1 MPADG
6 PGPVTTGWAGV
17 PAFFEIGKPRTAMS
31 SSAIPLQHSSRQV
44 WSAVLAMSLCAF
56 ALVASEFLPVSLL
69 TPIASDLSLTEGQA
83 GQAISISGFF
93 AVMTSLML
101 ATLTQGIDRKPVLL
115 ATTALMLVSGVMV
128 AFAPNYL
135 TLMVGRAVLGIAV
148 GGYWSMSTAVMMR
161 IAPDALVPKA
171 IAVMQGGTALATA
184 IAAPVG
190 SYLGGMI
197 GWRGAFFCVVPLALL
212 ALIWQA
218 FTLPAMPSERTKVA
232 ATGSL
237 RLLGDSKVALG
248 MAAVAFLFMGQFTLF
263 TYLRPFLETVTHVD
277 VPTLS
282 LLLLII
288 GAAGLVGTMLVGSLV
303 TRNLKRVLIGIPLI
317 MTAIAFAVIAVG
329 EWVVPV
335 AILLGSWGL
344 IATCAP
350 VGWFTWL
357 ARMLPHH
364 AEAGGGLMVAVIQ
377 LAITVGATAGGVLYD
392 GAGYQ
397 ATFVASGIFLLAA
410 AILSFLASRRSGG

>member
-1 MPADG
+1 
-6 PGPVTTGWAGV
+6 
-17 PAFFEIGKPRTAMS
+17 MS
-31 SSAIPLQHSSRQV
+31 SPAIPLQHSSRQV
-44 WSAVLAMSLCAF
+44 WSAVLAMALCAF

-93 AVMTSLML
+93 AVITSLWL
-101 ATLTQGIDRKPVLL
+101 ASVTQGIDRKPVLL
-115 ATTALMLVSGVMV
+115 ATTALMLVSGGMV

-135 TLMVGRAVLGIAV
+135 TLMVGRAVLGIAI

-161 IAPDALVPKA
+161 IAPEALVPKA

-190 SYLGGMI
+190 SYLGGII
-197 GWRGAFFCVVPLALL
+197 GWRGAFLCVVPLA
-212 ALIWQA
+212 AFAFIWQA
-218 FTLPAMPSERTKVA
+218 FTLPAMPSERTDSS

-248 MAAVAFLFMGQFTLF
+248 MAAVALLFMGQFTLF
-263 TYLRPFLETVTHVD
+263 TYLRPFLESVTRVD
-277 VPTLS
+277 IPTLS

-288 GAAGLVGTMLVGSLV
+288 GAAGLLGTMLVGSLV
-303 TRNLKRVLIGIPLI
+303 SRHLNRVLVAIPLV
-317 MTAIAFAVIAVG
+317 MSALAFAVISVG
-329 EWVVPV
+329 SWVVPV
-335 AILLGSWGL
+335 ALVLGLWGL
-344 IATCAP
+344 VATCAP

-357 ARMLPHH
+357 AKALPHN

-377 LAITVGATAGGVLYD
+377 LAITAGATAGGLLFD
-392 GAGYQ
+392 NAGYQ
-397 ATFVASGIFLLAA
+397 ATFTASGMMLLAA
-410 AILSFLASRRSGG
+410 TGLAWSARRQ

>member
-1 MPADG
+1 
-6 PGPVTTGWAGV
+6 
-17 PAFFEIGKPRTAMS
+17 MS
-31 SSAIPLQHSSRQV
+31 SPAIPLQYSSRHV

-93 AVMTSLML
+93 AVITSLL
-101 ATLTQGIDRKPVLL
+101 LVTLTQGIDRKPVLL
-115 ATTALMLVSGVMV
+115 TTTALMLVSGAMV

-135 TLMVGRAVLGIAV
+135 TLMVGRAVLGIAI

-161 IAPDALVPKA
+161 IAPGALVPKA

-184 IAAPVG
+184 IAAPIG

-197 GWRGAFFCVVPLALL
+197 GWRGAFFCVVPLAAL

-218 FTLPAMPSERTKVA
+218 FTLPRMPSERTKLSV
-232 ATGSL
+232 TGSL
-237 RLLGDSKVALG
+237 RLLGDSKIAIG

-288 GAAGLVGTMLVGSLV
+288 GAAGLLGTLLVGPLV
-303 TRNLKRVLIGIPLI
+303 SRTLNRVLVGIPII
-317 MTAIAFAVIAVG
+317 MSAIAFAAIAVG
-329 EWVVPV
+329 SSVIPLAV
-335 AILLGSWGL
+335 LLGLWGL

-357 ARMLPHH
+357 AKALPHN

-377 LAITVGATAGGVLYD
+377 LAITAGATVGGLLYD
-392 GAGYQ
+392 GIGYQ
-397 ATFVASGIFLLAA
+397 AAFIASGTFLFIATL
-410 AILSFLASRRSGG
+410 LSVITSQK

>member
-1 MPADG
+1 MTSP
-6 PGPVTTGWAGV
+6 
-17 PAFFEIGKPRTAMS
+17 
-31 SSAIPLQHSSRQV
+31 AIPIRHSSRQV

-93 AVMTSLML
+93 AVITSLL
-101 ATLTQGIDRKPVLL
+101 LSTLTQGIDRKPILL
-115 ATTALMLVSGVMV
+115 TTTALMLVSGGMV

-135 TLMVGRAVLGIAV
+135 TLMVGRAILGIAI
-148 GGYWSMSTAVMMR
+148 GGYWSMSTAVMIR
-161 IAPDALVPKA
+161 IAPEGLVPKA

-197 GWRGAFFCVVPLALL
+197 GWRGAFFCVVPLAAL
-212 ALIWQA
+212 ALIWQF
-218 FTLPAMPSERTKVA
+218 FTLPAMPSERTRVSA
-232 ATGSL
+232 SGSL
-237 RLLGDSKVALG
+237 RLLGNKEIALG

-288 GAAGLVGTMLVGSLV
+288 GAAGLVGTMLAGSLV
-303 TRNLKRVLIGIPLI
+303 CQSMNKVLVGIPLI
-317 MTAIAFAVIAVG
+317 MTAIAFAVIVVG
-329 EWVVPV
+329 SWLVPV
-335 AILLGSWGL
+335 AALLGVWGL
-344 IATCAP
+344 VATCAP

-357 ARMLPHH
+357 ARVLPHN

-377 LAITVGATAGGVLYD
+377 LAITAGATTGGVLYD
-392 GAGYQ
+392 GIGYQ
-397 ATFVASGIFLLAA
+397 ATFIASGVCLLIATA
-410 AILSFLASRRSGG
+410 LSVITSRR

>member
-1 MPADG
+1 
-6 PGPVTTGWAGV
+6 
-17 PAFFEIGKPRTAMS
+17 MS
-31 SSAIPLQHSSRQV
+31 SPAIPLQYSSRHV

-93 AVMTSLML
+93 AVITSLLL

-115 ATTALMLVSGVMV
+115 TTTALMLVSGAMV

-135 TLMVGRAVLGIAV
+135 TLMVGRAVLGIAI

-161 IAPDALVPKA
+161 IAPGALVPKA

-184 IAAPVG
+184 IAAPIG

-197 GWRGAFFCVVPLALL
+197 GWRGAFFCVVPLAAL

-218 FTLPAMPSERTKVA
+218 FTLPRMPSERTKLSV
-232 ATGSL
+232 TGLL
-237 RLLGDSKVALG
+237 RLLGDSKIAIG

-288 GAAGLVGTMLVGSLV
+288 GAAGLLGTLLVGPLV
-303 TRNLKRVLIGIPLI
+303 SRTLNRVLVGIPII
-317 MTAIAFAVIAVG
+317 MSAIAFAAIAVG
-329 EWVVPV
+329 SSVIPV
-335 AILLGSWGL
+335 AVLLGLWGL

-357 ARMLPHH
+357 AKALPQN

-377 LAITVGATAGGVLYD
+377 LAITAGATVGGLLYD
-392 GAGYQ
+392 GIGYQ
-397 ATFVASGIFLLAA
+397 AAFIASGTFLFIATL
-410 AILSFLASRRSGG
+410 LSVITSQK

>member
-1 MPADG
+1 
-6 PGPVTTGWAGV
+6 
-17 PAFFEIGKPRTAMS
+17 MS
-31 SSAIPLQHSSRQV
+31 SPAIPLQHSNRQV

-93 AVMTSLML
+93 AVITSLLL
-101 ATLTQGIDRKPVLL
+101 ATVTQGIDRKPVLL
-115 ATTALMLVSGVMV
+115 ATTALMLVSGGMV

-135 TLMVGRAVLGIAV
+135 TLMVGRAVLGIAI

-161 IAPDALVPKA
+161 IAPEALVPKA

-190 SYLGGMI
+190 SYLGGLI
-197 GWRGAFFCVVPLALL
+197 GWRGAFFCVVPLAAV
-212 ALIWQA
+212 ALIWQT
-218 FTLPAMPSERTKVA
+218 FTLPAMPSERTKLS
-232 ATGSL
+232 ATSSL
-237 RLLGDSKVALG
+237 RLLGDSKVAVG
-248 MAAVAFLFMGQFTLF
+248 MVAVAFLFMGQFTLF

-288 GAAGLVGTMLVGSLV
+288 GIAGLVGTILVGPLV
-303 TRNLKRVLIGIPLI
+303 SGNLDKVLVGIPLI
-317 MTAIAFAVIAVG
+317 MTAIVFAVIAVG
-329 EWVVPV
+329 SWVVPV
-335 AILLGSWGL
+335 AVVLGLWGL
-344 IATCAP
+344 VATCAP

-357 ARMLPHH
+357 AKALPGD

-377 LAITVGATAGGVLYD
+377 LAITAGATAGGVLYD
-392 GAGYQ
+392 GMGYI
-397 ATFVASGIFLLAA
+397 ATFVASGLLLLAA
-410 AILSFLASRRSGG
+410 TMLAVFTNRR

>member
-1 MPADG
+1 M
-6 PGPVTTGWAGV
+6 T
-17 PAFFEIGKPRTAMS
+17 

-44 WSAVLAMSLCAF
+44 WGAVLAMSLCAF

-69 TPIASDLSLTEGQA
+69 TPLATDLSLTEGQA

-93 AVMTSLML
+93 AVVTSLL
-101 ATLTQGIDRKPVLL
+101 LSTLTQGIDRKPVLL
-115 ATTALMLVSGVMV
+115 ATTALMLVSGAMV

-135 TLMVGRAVLGIAV
+135 TLMLGRAVLGIAI

-161 IAPDALVPKA
+161 IAPEALVPKA

-190 SYLGGMI
+190 SYLGGLI
-197 GWRGAFFCVVPLALL
+197 GWRGAFFCVVPLAAI

-218 FTLPAMPSERTKVA
+218 FTLPTMPGERGTA
-232 ATGSL
+232 SATASL
-237 RLLGDSKVALG
+237 RLLLDSKVALG

-263 TYLRPFLETVTHVD
+263 TYLRPFLETVTQVD

-288 GAAGLVGTMLVGSLV
+288 GVAGLVGTMMVGSLV
-303 TRNLKRVLIGIPLI
+303 GRHLFTVLPGIPLL
-317 MTAIAFAVIAVG
+317 MAVIAFAVISTG
-329 EWVVPV
+329 SWVVPTAV
-335 AILLGSWGL
+335 LLGGWGL

-357 ARMLPHH
+357 ARMLPED

-377 LAITVGATAGGVLYD
+377 LAITVGATLGGVLYD
-392 GAGYQ
+392 GVGYQ
-397 ATFVASGIFLLAA
+397 ATFIASGMMLLVATA
-410 AILSFLASRRSGG
+410 LTMRVGRHR

>member
-1 MPADG
+1 
-6 PGPVTTGWAGV
+6 
-17 PAFFEIGKPRTAMS
+17 MS
-31 SSAIPLQHSSRQV
+31 STVLSARSASRHV
-44 WSAVLAMSLCAF
+44 WGAVLAMSLCAF

-93 AVMTSLML
+93 AVITSLLL
-101 ATLTQGIDRKPVLL
+101 ASVTQGVDRKPVLL
-115 ATTALMLVSGVMV
+115 GTTALMLVSGALV
-128 AFAPNYL
+128 AFAPNY
-135 TLMVGRAVLGIAV
+135 TVLMVGRAILGVAI

-161 IAPDALVPKA
+161 IAPDALVPRA

-184 IAAPVG
+184 VAAPVG
-190 SYLGGMI
+190 SYLGGVI
-197 GWRGAFFCVVPLALL
+197 GWRGAFFCVVPLAVL

-218 FTLPAMPSERTKVA
+218 LTLPSMPSERTTGA

-237 RLLGDSKVALG
+237 RLLTNAKVALG
-248 MAAVAFLFMGQFTLF
+248 MAAVGFLFMGQFTLF
-263 TYLRPFLETVTHVD
+263 TYLRPFLETVTQVD

-288 GAAGLVGTMLVGSLV
+288 GVAGLLGTMMVGSLV
-303 TRNLKRVLIGIPLI
+303 GRHLPRVLLGIPLL
-317 MTAIAFAVIAVG
+317 MAAIAFAVIATG
-329 EWVVPV
+329 SWLVPTAV
-335 AILLGSWGL
+335 LLGAWGL

-357 ARMLPHH
+357 ARMLPED

-377 LAITVGATAGGVLYD
+377 LAITLGATLGGVLYD
-392 GAGYQ
+392 QIGYQ
-397 ATFVASGIFLLAA
+397 ATFIASGVMLLAA
-410 AILSFLASRRSGG
+410 TALTMRVGGKAP

>member
-1 MPADG
+1 
-6 PGPVTTGWAGV
+6 
-17 PAFFEIGKPRTAMS
+17 MS
-31 SSAIPLQHSSRQV
+31 SPAIHLQHTSRQV

-93 AVMTSLML
+93 AVVTSLML
-101 ATLTQGIDRKPVLL
+101 ASMTQGIDRKPVLL
-115 ATTALMLVSGVMV
+115 ATTPLMLISGGMV

-135 TLMVGRAVLGIAV
+135 TLMVGRAVLGIAI

-161 IAPDALVPKA
+161 IAPERLVPKA

-197 GWRGAFFCVVPLALL
+197 GWRGAFFCVLPLAAL
-212 ALIWQA
+212 ALMWQA
-218 FTLPAMPSERTKVA
+218 FTLPAMPSERKA
-232 ATGSL
+232 ASATGSL
-237 RLLGDSKVALG
+237 RLLADSRVALG

-282 LLLLII
+282 LLLLVI
-288 GAAGLVGTMLVGSLV
+288 GAAGLVGTMVVGTLVGRYL
-303 TRNLKRVLIGIPLI
+303 NRVLLGVPLI
-317 MTAIAFAVIAVG
+317 MTAIAFAVIMVG
-329 EWVVPV
+329 SWVVPV
-335 AILLGSWGL
+335 AVLLGIWGL
-344 IATCAP
+344 VSTCAP

-357 ARMLPHH
+357 AKALPHQ

-377 LAITVGATAGGVLYD
+377 LAITAGATVGGVLYD
-392 GAGYQ
+392 GFGYQ
-397 ATFVASGIFLLAA
+397 ATFLASGVFLLVATA
-410 AILSFLASRRSGG
+410 LSAVTDRKLPSTSPTPHGANQ

>member
-1 MPADG
+1 
-6 PGPVTTGWAGV
+6 
-17 PAFFEIGKPRTAMS
+17 
-31 SSAIPLQHSSRQV
+31 
-44 WSAVLAMSLCAF
+44 MSLCAF

-69 TPIASDLSLTEGQA
+69 TPLATDLSLTEGQA

-93 AVMTSLML
+93 AVVTSLLL
-101 ATLTQGIDRKPVLL
+101 ASITQGIDRKPVLL
-115 ATTALMLVSGVMV
+115 ATTALMLVSGGLV
-128 AFAPNYL
+128 AGAPNYA
-135 TLMVGRAVLGIAV
+135 TLMVGRAVLGIAI

-161 IAPDALVPKA
+161 IAPQALVPKA

-197 GWRGAFFCVVPLALL
+197 GWRGAFLCVMPLAVL
-212 ALIWQA
+212 ALICQA
-218 FTLPAMPSERTKVA
+218 FTLPPMPSERIS
-232 ATGSL
+232 GSGGGAL
-237 RLLGDSKVALG
+237 RLLGSTKVALG

-263 TYLRPFLETVTHVD
+263 TYLRPFLEAVTLVD

-288 GAAGLVGTMLVGSLV
+288 GVAGLVGTMAVGSLV
-303 TRNLKRVLIGIPLI
+303 NRRLNRLLVGIALS
-317 MTAIAFAVIAVG
+317 MAAIAFGLTALGAWLLPTAV
-329 EWVVPV
+329 
-335 AILLGSWGL
+335 LLGAWGL

-357 ARMLPHH
+357 AKVLPEQ

-377 LAITVGATAGGVLYD
+377 LAITVGASVGGLLYD
-392 GAGYQ
+392 GLGHQ
-397 ATFVASGIFLLAA
+397 ATFVVSGVFLLVAA
-410 AILSFLASRRSGG
+410 VLTRMAGRR